1 MGTGFCMIPKC
12 EEEQK
17 KKARFCVIHQR
28 HYDNMRNAAEHNP
41 VNGSVE
47 NRKAFVQKMADTQ
60 VAVREIE
67 KHAQENAAIAKW
79 STSNKQHLIAN
90 WTEASGSRTKDE
102 QGMCCIM

>member
-1 MGTGFCMIPKC
+1 MSTKN
-12 EEEQK
+12 K
-17 KKARFCVIHQR
+17 KKIISPPGGTHENGHQ
-28 HYDNMRNAAEHNP
+28 YDNMRNAAEHNP

-47 NRKAFVQKMADTQ
+47 NRKAFVQKMAGTQ

-67 KHAQENAAIAKW
+67 KHAQENAAIPKW